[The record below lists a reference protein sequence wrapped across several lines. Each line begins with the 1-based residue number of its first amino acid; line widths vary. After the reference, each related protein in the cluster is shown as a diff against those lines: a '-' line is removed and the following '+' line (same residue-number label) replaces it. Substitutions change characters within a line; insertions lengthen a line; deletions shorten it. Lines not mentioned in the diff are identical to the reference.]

1 MSKEMHEFYFEEDT
15 ETASHNFKGGDVH
28 KEELSDADVEHLK
41 SLGAKFGKK
50 PAKKAAAKK

>member
-1 MSKEMHEFYFEEDT
+1 MHEFYFEEDT

-28 KEELSDADVEHLK
+28 KEELSDAAVEHLK